1 MHSHATSSMPAQPAA
16 REIFDSHY
24 TLARLSR
31 PFLPAC
37 LPACPPV
44 QMKPNPFLDMG
55 ITIGKI
61 NAADQL
67 NGREQM
73 LVMA

>member
-1 MHSHATSSMPAQPAA
+1 MPLTWRSSWP
-16 REIFDSHY
+16 
-24 TLARLSR
+24 
-31 PFLPAC
+31 
-37 LPACPPV
+37 

-55 ITIGKI
+55 ITVGKI

-67 NGREQM
+67 DGREQL